1 MSNPATTA
9 TRIVS
14 LILCPVCRT
23 GCTEMMRLD
32 MEDSEAGYELV
43 HLPLWGDSH
52 RQFDRIKLR
61 NLWGIV
67 RMAAAADNFGISTAR
82 FIGDCRPVG

>member
-1 MSNPATTA
+1 MSNPATT
-9 TRIVS
+9 TTLIVS

-23 GCTEMMRLD
+23 GFAEAMRLD

-43 HLPLWGDSH
+43 HLPLWGDNH
-52 RQFDRIKLR
+52 RQFDRVKLWNR
-61 NLWGIV
+61 WGIV
-67 RMAAAADNFGISTAR
+67 RIAAAADNFGISTAR